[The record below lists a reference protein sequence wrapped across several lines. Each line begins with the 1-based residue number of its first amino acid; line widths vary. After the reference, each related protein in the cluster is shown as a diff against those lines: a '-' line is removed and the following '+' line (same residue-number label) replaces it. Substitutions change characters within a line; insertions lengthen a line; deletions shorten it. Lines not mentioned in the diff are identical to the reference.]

1 MQEKTSSRYLSKM
14 CDLSTMCISE
24 RRLFHISEHVITLS
38 FPEFLGS
45 TLIKQVLLVTVDV
58 DAMPLYDLTL

>member
-1 MQEKTSSRYLSKM
+1 M
-14 CDLSTMCISE
+14 
-24 RRLFHISEHVITLS
+24 LS

-58 DAMPLYDLTL
+58 DAMPLYDLTLWSEVYRL